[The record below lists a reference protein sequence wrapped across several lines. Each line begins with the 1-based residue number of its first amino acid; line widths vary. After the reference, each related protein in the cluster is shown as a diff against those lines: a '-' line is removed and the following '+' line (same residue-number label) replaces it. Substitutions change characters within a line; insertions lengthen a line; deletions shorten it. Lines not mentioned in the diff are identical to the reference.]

1 MKSISQFKQ
10 ENPIYQNEPDEKL
23 ASFIYDKYYKDRGVG
38 EDDFFKQAF
47 PNIAQKKELNLEQ
60 TLSPEVDGIISP
72 DDEMLNQER
81 IQNINYKPSVKD
93 IAIENDIGTETG
105 ASANARFAQ
114 SLGYDDKNKALA
126 IKNVLSNLY
135 KQDITVR
142 TGSNTGALEFLNPE
156 TKKFELVNKPGV
168 DLGDFTG
175 QGGNAMVILPDIAA
189 TIVGTVYSGGNLPV
203 GVASG
208 AVTAGVMEYSKYQL
222 GKILYGINKD
232 VSNEDLLNRAFVA
245 AGVSAGSAFL
255 GVGAAKIIKGTTNLI
270 KGRFLQ
276 GNDIAVSKVEDDIV
290 RADAVADKIN
300 NVLDGAKIKSNLKFT
315 LGQAANDA
323 DMLAA
328 QESFENINK
337 LGYMNEFRT
346 FNQKQAQALND
357 YYGFLKSGFGTNTRG
372 ASEFEAGT
380 LIQEVIKKQNQPIIK
395 ELIKKQADAETVLD
409 KAVIRLPDGS
419 LKETGVAVRSSI
431 DRAANLYKK
440 NVAVASKKLSD
451 AAGVRTVDTNII
463 KEVISEISAK
473 EKNNLLKLESV
484 KGIFKD
490 KRLTKNAKDS
500 LFKVEDLRVAP
511 ETLRNTLTA
520 LNEKINNQLTGS
532 VTGEAVSV
540 GSLKKLA
547 AGINKQLRTMPKEYI
562 DALDAFNTLVKNNK
576 KLLNSELI
584 SKITKVD
591 GNRLKV
597 FGDEDLFSLS
607 FKKGLKSEKYAD
619 EIFNVIKD
627 SPDAMRAYKNSI
639 NDFYKNKVIKNG
651 KINQNAHQSFLKD
664 YEAPLKLFFNKT
676 DFNKISK
683 LGGLQ
688 KAIDDTTSL
697 RNNTIKEIEKSFAS
711 KLERLTPGEL
721 VNKIYKTNNID
732 EIRRLKKILS
742 KDPEVYQAFQRSVLT
757 DLNESV
763 VKSSDRLDMKVIDAL
778 SFDKYLY
785 GAGERGYRVA
795 LKEIFGDKFVGN
807 LEVLNKALQ
816 ITARRQPPKGMGV
829 FGSAFSDI
837 IRARLGQFTLSGRL
851 FTASRRIYA
860 KAAERVMANA
870 LLNPSSLKELIE
882 LRKFK
887 PNTKEAIAILSKL
900 DGSIFIKDNFED
912 SKPFTAISNTF
923 FGDARNQ
930 N

>member
-23 ASFIYDKYYKDRGVG
+23 ASFIYDKYYKDRGVD

-47 PNIAQKKELNLEQ
+47 PNIAQTKELNLEQ

-72 DDEMLNQER
+72 DDEMFNQER

-126 IKNVLSNLY
+126 LKNVLSNLY

-142 TGSNTGALEFLNPE
+142 TGSNTGELEFLNPE
-156 TKKFELVNKPGV
+156 TKKFELVNKPGI

-189 TIVGTVYSGGNLPV
+189 TIAGTVYSGGNLPA
-203 GVASG
+203 GVTAG
-208 AVTAGVMEYSKYQL
+208 ALTAGVMEYSKYQL
-222 GKILYGINKD
+222 GKTLYDINKD

-245 AGVSAGSAFL
+245 AGVSAGSAIL
-255 GVGAAKIIKGTTNLI
+255 GVGAAKVIKSTANLI
-270 KGRFLQ
+270 KGRFIQ
-276 GNDIAVSKVEDDIV
+276 GSDVAISKVEDDIV

-300 NVLDGAKIKSNLKFT
+300 NVLDGAKIKSNLKFS

-346 FNQKQAQALND
+346 FNQNQAQALND
-357 YYGFLKSGFGTNTRG
+357 YYGFLKSGFGTNTKG

-380 LIQEVIKKQNQPIIK
+380 LIQEVIKKQNQPVIK

-409 KAVIRLPDGS
+409 KAVIRLSDGS
-419 LKETGVAVRSSI
+419 LKETGVAIRSSI
-431 DRAANLYKK
+431 DEASNLYKGNVSAAADKLAVAANIK
-440 NVAVASKKLSD
+440 NVSTDIIYDTVESLSKK
-451 AAGVRTVDTNII
+451 
-463 KEVISEISAK
+463 AK
-473 EKNNLLKLESV
+473 DNLLKLP
-484 KGIFKD
+484 D
-490 KRLTKNAKDS
+490 TKN
-500 LFKVEDLRVAP
+500 LFNKKLLKEGNVNP
-511 ETLRNTLTA
+511 EVLRNTKST
-520 LNEKINNQLTGS
+520 IQ
-532 VTGEAVSV
+532 
-540 GSLKKLA
+540 SLIRDKVEGKA
-547 AGINKQLRTMPKEYI
+547 AGETPEVKTLQTIVTAINKQLQKSAPKEYT
-562 DALDAFNTLVKNNK
+562 DALDEFNTLVVKNKN
-576 KLLNSELI
+576 LLNNELI

-591 GNRLKV
+591 DNRLKI

-607 FKKGLKSEKYAD
+607 FKKGLKSDVYAKQIHD
-619 EIFNVIKD
+619 VIKN
-627 SPDAMRAYKNSI
+627 SPDAMKAYRNSI
-639 NDFYKNKVIKNG
+639 NDFYKTKVIKNG
-651 KINQNAHQSFLKD
+651 KINQNAHKSFLKD
-664 YEAPLKLFFNKT
+664 YEAPLKLFFNET

-683 LGGLQ
+683 LGGFQ
-688 KAIDDTTSL
+688 KAVDDATLL
-697 RNNTIKEIEKSFAS
+697 RNNTIKEIEKSFAG

-721 VNKIYKTNNID
+721 VNKIYKAKNIE
-732 EIRRLKKILS
+732 EIRRLKNILS
-742 KDPEVYQAFQRSVLT
+742 KDPEVYQAFQRGVLT

-763 VKSSDRLDMKVIDAL
+763 IKSSDRLDMKVIDAL

-795 LKEIFGDKFVGN
+795 LKEIFGDNFVGN
-807 LEVLNKALQ
+807 LDILNRALQ
-816 ITARRQPPKGMGV
+816 ISARRQPPKGMGV

-837 IRARLGQFTLSGRL
+837 IRARLGQFTLAGRL

-900 DGSIFIKDNFED
+900 DGSIFIQDNFED
-912 SKPFTAISNTF
+912 SKPFTAIANTL